1 MSFSLARIALA
12 IVFALVSAI
21 ALVGVSGMIVFA
33 DLATPRPSQLAADAL
48 SRTPSVSRVGE

>member
-12 IVFALVSAI
+12 VIFALVSVV

-33 DLATPRPSQLAADAL
+33 DLSAPRPSELAAEAL
-48 SRTPSVSRVGE
+48 GRAPSVSRVQE